1 MEGLTAKQ
9 PVCPTVV
16 YLEGLLRPHCA
27 SDDDNVAMFTLVGS
41 QRGRMGRRTKKVG
54 ICGKYGTRYGA
65 SLRKIIKKIEVS
77 QHSKYTCVFCGK
89 VSMRSIGRVV
99 GEGEVG
105 LHVRRLRL
113 PCSRWALW

>member
-1 MEGLTAKQ
+1 
-9 PVCPTVV
+9 
-16 YLEGLLRPHCA
+16 
-27 SDDDNVAMFTLVGS
+27 
-41 QRGRMGRRTKKVG
+41 MGRRTKKVG

-89 VSMRSIGRVV
+89 VSMRSIGRVA

-105 LHVRRLRL
+105 LHEAPAIAMVYLEGRNGMLRG
-113 PCSRWALW
+113 ALLGQVVEAVLDT